1 MEKRQVRMSKSTTL
15 PQTSTMDDQRAE
27 PPARQ
32 LFLVRCLWLL
42 SAPVLIALTCFFL
55 PLQVSLVQTVCT
67 GDNCSFYQPN
77 PGTLHDLA
85 QLGLSLNAATVIIVS
100 IIGACALTWFV
111 IAVIIAWKNFSNWFA
126 LSVSLLALIQTAMA
140 ARPPDLL
147 PAQQTPWLLIVIALL
162 AALNNTIYV
171 VVGALFP
178 NGRLVPRWTR
188 LVLLSWLVIGLPCDL
203 LSNLPLPL
211 PLAWQNW
218 LGIVSI
224 YCWIFCI
231 AAIIVAQIYRY
242 RRLYSPVERQQT
254 KWVLFFGGIA
264 LLEQATEYS
273 LSLIF
278 PALFAPGSLYSLFY
292 FPNTKLFLTLFGLS
306 LLVAMLRY
314 RLWDIGR
321 IINRT
326 LVYGSLTGL
335 LALVYFGLV
344 IAFQSVVHALTGQVS
359 QTPVAVVAS
368 TLAIAALF
376 QPLRHRIQAIIDRRF
391 YRRKY
396 DAAKTLEAFS
406 ATLRNELD
414 LSQLSEHLITVVQE
428 TMQPT
433 HISLW
438 LRPAEQKNR
447 PDRQVDEVSFK
458 PSFDVDSRHSKKTQP
473 TEE

>member
-1 MEKRQVRMSKSTTL
+1 MSKSTTL
-15 PQTSTMDDQRAE
+15 PQSSTMDDQRAE

-42 SAPVLIALTCFFL
+42 SAPVLLALTCFFL

-67 GDNCSFYQPN
+67 GDNCSSYQPN
-77 PGTLHDLA
+77 PGTLHNLA

-147 PAQQTPWLLIVIALL
+147 HSQATATPWLWVVIAILI
-162 AALNNTIYV
+162 ALDDTIYV
-171 VVGALFP
+171 IVGTLFP
-178 NGRLVPRWTR
+178 NGRLTPRWTR
-188 LVLLSWLVIGLPCDL
+188 LILLSWLVIGLPCNL
-203 LSNLPLPL
+203 LANLPSPLPL
-211 PLAWQNW
+211 EWQNW
-218 LGIVSI
+218 LGIVSS
-224 YCWIFCI
+224 YCWLLCI

-242 RRLYSPVERQQT
+242 RHLYRPVERQQT

-264 LLEQATEYS
+264 LLEQATGES

-292 FPNTKLFLTLFGLS
+292 YPITKLFLTLLGLA
-306 LLVAMLRY
+306 LLFAMLRY

-335 LALVYFGLV
+335 LALIYFGLV
-344 IAFQSVVHALTGQVS
+344 IAFQSVVHTLTGQVS
-359 QTPVAVVAS
+359 QTPVVIVAS
-368 TLAIAALF
+368 TLAMAALF

-433 HISLW
+433 HVSLW

-447 PDRQVDEVSFK
+447 PDWQVDEASLK
-458 PSFDVDSRHSKKTQP
+458 PPFDVDSRHNKKTPP

>member
-1 MEKRQVRMSKSTTL
+1 MSKSTTL
-15 PQTSTMDDQRAE
+15 PQASTMDDQLAE
-27 PPARQ
+27 PTTRK

-67 GDNCSFYQPN
+67 GNNCSFYQPN
-77 PGTLHDLA
+77 PGTLHDLE

-111 IAVIIAWKNFSNWFA
+111 IAVIIARKNFSNWFA

-162 AALNNTIYV
+162 VALNDTIYV

-178 NGRLVPRWTR
+178 NGRLAPRWTR
-188 LVLLSWLVIGLPCDL
+188 LILLSWLVIGLPCGL
-203 LSNLPLPL
+203 LSNLPLSL
-211 PLAWQNW
+211 PLAWQNG
-218 LGIVSI
+218 LGIISI
-224 YCWIFCI
+224 YCWMFCI

-278 PALFAPGSLYSLFY
+278 PAQFAPGSLYTLFY
-292 FPNTKLFLTLFGLS
+292 LPNTKLFLTLFGLS
-306 LLVAMLRY
+306 LLFAMLCY

-321 IINRT
+321 IINH
-326 LVYGSLTGL
+326 
-335 LALVYFGLV
+335 ALVYSVLTISLGLIYAGLV
-344 IAFQSVVHALTGQVS
+344 IGLQFLLRGLIAQTNEVVLVI
-359 QTPVAVVAS
+359 S

-376 QPLRHRIQAIIDRRF
+376 HPLRRRIQRTIDRRF
-391 YRRKY
+391 YRSKY
-396 DAAKTLEAFS
+396 DAAKIVAAFS
-406 ATLRNELD
+406 ATLRQEVD
-414 LSQLSEHLITVVQE
+414 LEQVRDHLLTVVQE

-433 HISLW
+433 HVSLW

-447 PDRQVDEVSFK
+447 PGPQVDEILPF
-458 PSFDVDSRHSKKTQP
+458 TQFR
-473 TEE
+473 